1 MSPKKRENPKPVAD
15 FALQDYPE
23 DDIDRSE
30 LGAILAQAASDELE
44 AVNETAEQGPV
55 TAASLFGDLPLD
67 NAHPHGSN
75 ILKKARDARKDEGGD
90 KESLIREISGR
101 YVEWRSA
108 AESTECPSVEEP
120 DEFVERQTEM
130 YSAYRDLLDDERVD
144 VFDSRG
150 ALQPS
155 ALEEFCYFLLRPLVH
170 NIEQKLA
177 LGHREI
183 FQGLY
188 FTAPNFAEFSRLPSP
203 NYPVGNLDF
212 VIGKQVISTLSTED
226 GKAETPIFVPA
237 IAIEC
242 KTYLDR
248 PRWIESDILAA
259 NIKRGFPGCLYILLS
274 EFLKLDLAKVNV
286 LGSQIDRVYV
296 LRRAKNVDR
305 KIRREGGEGLK
316 PIHVPAVIDLFKT
329 VRDHL
334 NDDWVS
340 PESWE
345 ESGILK

>member
-1 MSPKKRENPKPVAD
+1 
-15 FALQDYPE
+15 LQDYPE
-23 DDIDRSE
+23 DASDRTE
-30 LGAILAQAASDELE
+30 LEAILAEAASDELE
-44 AVNETAEQGPV
+44 AVIETAEQGPV
-55 TAASLFGDLPLD
+55 TASSLFGDLALD

-75 ILKKARDARKDEGGD
+75 ILKKARDAAKDGD
-90 KESLIREISGR
+90 TAKGELIREISVR
-101 YVEWRSA
+101 YVEWRRE
-108 AESTECPSVEEP
+108 AESADCPSVEDP
-120 DEFVERQTEM
+120 GEFVARQTAM
-130 YSAYRDLLDDERVD
+130 YSDYRDLLDDERVD

-155 ALEEFCYFLLRPLVH
+155 ALEEFCYFLLRPLVRD
-170 NIEQKLA
+170 IEHKLA

-188 FTAPNFAEFSRLPSP
+188 FTAPNFAEFSNLPSP

-212 VIGKQVISTLSTED
+212 VIGKQVTSTLSTDE
-226 GKAETPIFVPA
+226 GVVETPIYVPA
-237 IAIEC
+237 VAIEC

-248 PRWIESDILAA
+248 PRWIEPDILAA
-259 NIKRGFPGCLYILLS
+259 NIKRGFPGCLYIVLS

-305 KIRREGGEGLK
+305 KVRREGGEGLR
-316 PIHVPAVIDLFKT
+316 PIHVPAVVDLFET

-345 ESGILK
+345 DSGILK